1 MSEGIVRLKDFKEG
15 SDIVRKQPRKLSPG
29 VSWQLDRGLDILPI
43 RQTGKP
49 RHGLFSQVTVLV
61 SGKVSAA
68 RSQKAFPACFLHSQ
82 QRQWEELVH
91 WPAAGLSV
99 ATQEA
104 PGSQH
109 LLQAELAQGEVSDE
123 TPRGCCC

>member
-49 RHGLFSQVTVLV
+49 RHGVFSQVTVLV
-61 SGKVSAA
+61 SGKADISPIFQAA
-68 RSQKAFPACFLHSQ
+68 ENSGEQA
-82 QRQWEELVH
+82 
-91 WPAAGLSV
+91 WPAMWPSL
-99 ATQEA
+99 
-104 PGSQH
+104 
-109 LLQAELAQGEVSDE
+109 
-123 TPRGCCC
+123 